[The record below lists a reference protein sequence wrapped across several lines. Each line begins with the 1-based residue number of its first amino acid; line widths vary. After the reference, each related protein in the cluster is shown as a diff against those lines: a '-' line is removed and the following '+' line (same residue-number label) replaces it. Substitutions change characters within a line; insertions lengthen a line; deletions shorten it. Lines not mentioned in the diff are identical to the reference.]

1 MNLFG
6 DSSFLKYRN
15 MNSIIANSIILPMNF
30 DPQIMSA
37 FQRLGQIRN
46 MAEAKIIQASQMIDE
61 LPL

>member
-37 FQRLGQIRN
+37 F
-46 MAEAKIIQASQMIDE
+46 
-61 LPL
+61 